1 LVKEE
6 SIKIVI
12 LITLVC
18 QYRMMVPMATID
30 NLDTTLW
37 LVLIVSAFLTGMAK
51 TGVFGLGT
59 LVAPILASAFGGK
72 ISAGL
77 LLPMLSM
84 ADIIAVIYYNRHAS
98 WTHLW
103 KLFPFAALG
112 VIIAIWVGEVIN
124 DNTFKIIMAVFIL
137 GSTPIMIIRERIK
150 DIKPLKGNWWW
161 GSFFGISGGF
171 STMIGNAAG
180 PIMSLYLLAMQLPKN
195 VLIGTGAWF
204 FLVINLFKI
213 PFHVFIWETIT
224 IQSFSLNLMMI
235 PVVLAG
241 GLLGI
246 KVVKLIPEKPFRW
259 LVIIM
264 TILASGRLIFSIF

>member
-1 LVKEE
+1 MP
-6 SIKIVI
+6 SIDSMDSSLWII
-12 LITLVC
+12 LIICAL
-18 QYRMMVPMATID
+18 
-30 NLDTTLW
+30 
-37 LVLIVSAFLTGMAK
+37 FTGMAK

-59 LVAPILASAFGGK
+59 LVAPLLASFFGGK

-84 ADIIAVIYYNRHAS
+84 ADIVAVIYYNRHAS
-98 WTHLW
+98 WQHLW
-103 KLFPFAALG
+103 KLFPFAAIG
-112 VIIAIWVGEVIN
+112 VFIAIWVGEVIN
-124 DNTFKIIMAVFIL
+124 DSTFKAIMAVFIL
-137 GSTPIMIIRERIK
+137 GGIPVMIWREQLK
-150 DIKPLKGNWWW
+150 NVKPLKENWHW
-161 GSFFGISGGF
+161 GGFFGMSGGF

-224 IQSFSLNLMMI
+224 LDTIKLNLTMLPI
-235 PVVLAG
+235 IILG

-246 KVVKLIPEKPFRW
+246 KLVKRIPEKPFRW

-264 TILASGRLIFSIF
+264 TTIASLNLIFPFIRI

>member
-1 LVKEE
+1 MD
-6 SIKIVI
+6 S
-12 LITLVC
+12 
-18 QYRMMVPMATID
+18 
-30 NLDTTLW
+30 TLW
-37 LVLIVSAFLTGMAK
+37 MVLIVSAFFTGMAK

-59 LVAPILASAFGGK
+59 LVAPVLASAFGGK

-84 ADIIAVIYYNRHAS
+84 ADVIAVLYYNRHAS
-98 WTHLW
+98 WMHLW

-112 VIIAIWVGEVIN
+112 VIIAMGVGEMIN
-124 DNTFKIIMAVFIL
+124 DNTFKAIMAVFIL
-137 GSTPIMIIRERIK
+137 GGIPIMIFRESIK

-161 GSFFGISGGF
+161 GGLFGIGGGF

-204 FLVINLFKI
+204 FLIINLFKI
-213 PFHVFIWETIT
+213 PFHIFVWETIT
-224 IQSFSLNLMMI
+224 IPSFTLNLMML
-235 PVVLAG
+235 PVIVAG

-246 KVVKLIPEKPFRW
+246 RVVQLIPEKPFRW

-264 TILASGRLIFSIF
+264 TIVASARLISSIF